1 MRNSYVYFKE
11 KPAEFFHLIPQVG
24 VTHLHCEAD
33 PDHNAVWDMAVSP
46 EGRVFF
52 AACGESYL
60 SLYARLYEYDHK
72 QKKLIRHFGLEDRIL
87 TNPTA
92 LRTSK
97 FHTALSFI
105 GDGRIFAT
113 THTTSPAPTHPT
125 WMPYEY
131 SGHPYE
137 EYPGSMIMEY
147 NYLTGESKGL
157 GMISP
162 HDTTYGGA
170 YDPKNGDYFCIT
182 FMRGIGYVYN
192 VHTGNLR
199 CLGQVSDTRT
209 SRMFLCS
216 DGHIYGTTF
225 SGAMFRYNTDIRDV
239 EYLGVNASG
248 LLRHAVEI
256 DGVLY
261 FTTGTCSI
269 IGAGQE
275 LYAYELKTRKLTTV
289 GKPFPKVE
297 TDSTDPWVYL
307 NAYGMAVDS
316 KKRLWYG
323 VMTHVPGIRFA
334 GARLFMWDFLNGKD
348 PVDCGFMGTTKQTI
362 AIPSEM
368 HIVNDVL
375 YISDSNH
382 MSDHDVACGIMA
394 IDLDVFVP
402 ALETAPRI
410 FSHDYMN
417 YIVYP
422 EQCHKYYPKD
432 DFAECYARW
441 DNYFKETV
449 SYFNQF
455 AIDNAFRVANNGT
468 AGVSVWEKVG
478 RKNAAIHSISWEDNE
493 NFTFYCGK
501 DKTYR
506 ADCQLKDGKISL
518 LKLEEAKLPEVSELR
533 TAVPDVK
540 MPAVPGRRYIAKA
553 ESSVKMPDGSVFV
566 GTQDTM
572 VCLIDGNKVFGLGQ
586 VCSGGGVHSLDCTAD
601 GKVWGVAGHAEAC
614 GQVFTYSKEDG
625 LVLRGIVPEV
635 FASCG
640 RNVTCYRPT
649 TLALSPNGRY
659 LAIGGA
665 DELGGVVVLDI
676 QGK

>member
-1 MRNSYVYFKE
+1 MNDSYVYFKE

-24 VTHLHCEAD
+24 VTHLHCQAD

-72 QKKLIRHFGLEDRIL
+72 QKKLIRHFGLEDRIH

-105 GDGRIFAT
+105 GDGKIFAT

-137 EYPGSMIMEY
+137 EYPGSMLMEY

-157 GMISP
+157 GIISP
-162 HDTTYGGA
+162 HDTTYGGI

-192 VHTGNLR
+192 VHTGEVRN
-199 CLGQVSDTRT
+199 LGQVSDTRT
-209 SRMFLCS
+209 SRMYLCS

-239 EYLGVNASG
+239 EYLGVNAPG
-248 LLRHAVEI
+248 LLRHAVEV

-261 FTTGTCSI
+261 FTTGTCSV

-289 GKPFPKVE
+289 GKPIPKVE

-307 NAYGMAVDS
+307 NAYGMAIDS

-334 GARLFMWDFLNGKD
+334 GARLFMWDFLNGKE
-348 PVDCGFMGTTKQTI
+348 PVDCGFMGTEKQTI

-368 HIVNDVL
+368 HIVDDVL
-375 YISDSNH
+375 FISDSNH
-382 MSDHDVACGIMA
+382 TSDHDVACGIMA
-394 IDLDVFVP
+394 IDLDAFVP

-422 EQCHKYYPKD
+422 EKCHKYYPKD
-432 DFAECYARW
+432 DFDACYARW
-441 DNYFKETV
+441 DKYFKETV

-455 AIDNAFRVANNGT
+455 AIDNAFRVANNGA
-468 AGVSVWEKVG
+468 AGISVWEKVG
-478 RKNAAIHSISWEDNE
+478 RENAAIHSISWKDNE

-501 DKTYR
+501 EKTYR
-506 ADCQLKDGKISL
+506 GDCALNNGKVSL
-518 LKLEEAKLPEVSELR
+518 EKLAESAIPEISELK
-533 TAVPDVK
+533 ADVPNVK
-540 MPAVPGRRYIAKA
+540 LPAVPGRRYIAKA
-553 ESSVKMPDGSVFV
+553 ESSVKLPDGSLFV

-572 VCLIDGNKVFGLGQ
+572 VCIIDGEKVFGLGQ

-601 GKVWGVAGHAEAC
+601 GKVWGVAGHAEGC
-614 GQVFTYSKEDG
+614 GQVFTYSKDEG
-625 LVLRGIVPEV
+625 LVLRGIVPEA
-635 FASCG
+635 FSPCG
-640 RNVTCYRPT
+640 RNVTCYRPKT
-649 TLALSPNGRY
+649 VALSPNGRY
-659 LAIGGA
+659 LAIGGD
-665 DELGGVVVLDI
+665 DELGGVIVLDI

>member
-1 MRNSYVYFKE
+1 MKNAFTYFKA
-11 KPAEFFHLIPQVG
+11 KPKSYFHLIPQVG
-24 VTHLHCEAD
+24 VTHLHCEED
-33 PDHNAVWDMAVSP
+33 PDHNAVWDMAISP

-52 AACGESYL
+52 SACGESYL

-72 QKKLIRHFGLEDRIL
+72 QKKLIRHFALEDRLL

-97 FHTALSFI
+97 FHTALSFL
-105 GDGRIFAT
+105 GNGKIFAT

-137 EYPGSMIMEY
+137 EYPGSMLIEY
-147 NYLTGESKGL
+147 DYNTGESKGL

-162 HDTTYGGA
+162 HDTTYGGV

-192 VHTGNLR
+192 VHTGSIRN
-199 CLGQVSDTRT
+199 LGQVSDTRT

-225 SGAMFRYNTDIRDV
+225 SGAMFRYNTDLRDV
-239 EYLGVNASG
+239 EYLGVNATG
-248 LLRHAVEI
+248 LMRHAVEI

-261 FTTGTCSI
+261 FTTGTCSV

-275 LYAYELKTRKLTTV
+275 LYAYDLKSRKITTV
-289 GKPFPKVE
+289 GRPIPAVE
-297 TDSTDPWVYL
+297 TDSDDPWVYL

-334 GARLFMWDFLNGKD
+334 GARLFMWDFLNGKE
-348 PVDCGFMGTTKQTI
+348 PVDCGFMGTPKQTI

-368 HIVNDVL
+368 YIVDDVL

-382 MSDHDVACGIMA
+382 IADKEVACGIMA
-394 IDLDVFVP
+394 IDLDEFVP

-410 FSHDYMN
+410 LSHDYMN

-422 EQCHKYYPKD
+422 EECHRYYPKD
-432 DFAECYARW
+432 DFAECYDRW
-441 DNYFKETV
+441 DRYFKETV
-449 SYFNQF
+449 SYFAQF
-455 AIDNAFRVANNGT
+455 AVDNAFRVANNG
-468 AGVSVWEKVG
+468 AAAVSVWEKVG
-478 RKNAAIHSISWEDNE
+478 RENAAIHSIAWDDDES
-493 NFTFYCGK
+493 FTFFCGK
-501 DKTYR
+501 EKTYR
-506 ADCQLKDGKISL
+506 AHCRLRDGKISL
-518 LKLEEAKLPEVSELR
+518 LKLEEAQLPDVSELK
-533 TAVPDVK
+533 AELPDIK
-540 MPAVPGRRYIAKA
+540 LPAVPGRRYIAKA
-553 ESSVKMPDGSVFV
+553 KSSVKLPDGSVFV
-566 GTQDTM
+566 GTEDTM
-572 VCLIDGNKVFGLGQ
+572 VAVVNGEKVFSLGQ

-601 GKVWGVAGHAEAC
+601 GRVWGVAGHPEAC
-614 GQVFTYSKEDG
+614 GQVFTYCAEEG
-625 LVLRGIVPEV
+625 LVLRGIVPEA
-635 FASCG
+635 FSACG

-649 TLALSPNGRY
+649 TIAISPNGRY
-659 LAIGGA
+659 IAIGGA

-676 QGK
+676 YGK

>member
-441 DNYFKETV
+441 DKYFKETV

>member
-1 MRNSYVYFKE
+1 MNNPYEYFKA
-11 KPAEFFHLIPQVG
+11 KPAEYFHLIPQVG
-24 VTHLHCEAD
+24 VTHLHCDQD

-52 AACGESYL
+52 SACGESYL

-72 QKKLIRHFGLEDRIL
+72 QKKLIRHFGLEDRML
-87 TNPTA
+87 TNPSG

-97 FHTALSFI
+97 FHTSMSFI
-105 GDGRIFAT
+105 GGGRMFST

-131 SGHPYE
+131 SGHTYE
-137 EYPGSMIMEY
+137 EYPGSMLIEY
-147 NYLTGESKGL
+147 NYNTGESKSL
-157 GMISP
+157 GMMSP
-162 HDTTYGGA
+162 HDTTYGGT
-170 YDPKNGDYFCIT
+170 YDPKNGDYFSISL
-182 FMRGIGYVYN
+182 MRGIGYVYN

-216 DGHIYGTTF
+216 DGHIYGSTF

-248 LLRHAVEI
+248 LLRYAVEH

-275 LYAYELKTRKLTTV
+275 LYAYDLKTRKLTTV
-289 GKPFPKVE
+289 GKPIPEME

-307 NAYGMAVDS
+307 NAYGMAMDN
-316 KKRLWYG
+316 KNRLWYG

-334 GARLFMWDFLNGKD
+334 GARLYMWDFLNGKD
-348 PVDCGFMGTTKQTI
+348 PVDCGFMGTTKNTI
-362 AIPSEM
+362 AIPTEM
-368 HIVNDVL
+368 HIVDNVL
-375 YISDSNH
+375 YIADSNH
-382 MSDHDVACGIMA
+382 MADRDYTCGIMA
-394 IDLDVFVP
+394 IDLDEFVP

-422 EQCHKYYPKD
+422 EECHKYYPKD

-441 DNYFKETV
+441 DKYSKETLA
-449 SYFNQF
+449 YFAQF
-455 AIDNAFRVANNGT
+455 AIDNAYRVDCNSVA
-468 AGVSVWEKVG
+468 AVSVWEKVG
-478 RKNAAIHSISWEDNE
+478 RENAAIKSISWKDNE
-493 NFTFYCGK
+493 NFTFYCGN

-506 ADCQLKDGKISL
+506 ADCQLKDGKINL
-518 LKLEEAKLPEVSELR
+518 LKIEEAELPATSELKV
-533 TAVPDVK
+533 AVPDVK

-553 ESSVKMPDGSVFV
+553 ECSVKMPDGKIFV
-566 GTQDTM
+566 GTEDTM
-572 VCLIDGNKVFGLGQ
+572 VGIIDGEKVFGLGQ
-586 VCSGGGVHSLDCTAD
+586 VCSGGGVHSLECTAD
-601 GKVWGVAGHAEAC
+601 GKVWGVAGHAEAL
-614 GQVFTYSKEDG
+614 GQVFTYSAEEG
-625 LVLRGIVPEV
+625 LVLRGLVPEA
-635 FASCG
+635 FSACG
-640 RNVTCYRPT
+640 RNVTCNRPT
-649 TLALSPNGRY
+649 TIALSPDNRY

-665 DELGGVVVLDI
+665 SEMSGVVVLDI